1 MNETTTPEMN
11 LDQGTTE
18 HSIFEAFDIQKGKPL
33 YFQSA
38 DELREWRARRVRGL
52 IIALV
57 VGLLLAVF
65 GIGEMGPAVIALIFV
80 PYMIR
85 HLFRSDSPPTQTG
98 LGELINWT
106 IVLLGS
112 ITFIYPVKKIVDE
125 LKEYDHIKEFLE
137 HYNGYRSLFE
147 PGEETNDSVN
157 NAAPQKINT
166 PVMISVPTSEILNPE
181 RKSELIVETKHLF
194 KDLERSLLGGELRIF
209 SQTNE
214 EGTIWLRFSMHYKD
228 ETGVLFNALRNI
240 LSSNQSETDKDEQ
253 CWRVLFGVDYFPM
266 GFLFFPLHLE
276 TEPKTLATD
285 LARDK
290 IDGYYVGKTIR
301 IDVEDSYKIDSTA
314 ILSEIASLSKEYGNL
329 RVDEVSSNRLFIHVE
344 ESVKTSN
351 ENAGI
356 YSSKIEDTDSN
367 KTTLNQETVSEL
379 NNSNQN
385 QYDPI
390 PTFTHHQTDLQDSE
404 LTSISK
410 PVVQPKTEKDDGY
423 FQDNQPITD
432 EVVQQGKSGEQAN
445 RKWGIY
451 ILGSILLICI
461 VLTGAYIVTQRRDVR
476 PVATAEP
483 IPTPIQTYYQNQAS
497 EINPYQDSTLTTPPA
512 QQNTYQDPFYQT
524 TPVPTSSVSE
534 NYYQT
539 PSITGTKS
547 NKNLSELQQVFFS
560 RASAT
565 SQIYA
570 SALDYYADK
579 AIDGSIKTSWQEN
592 VEGQGYGE
600 ALTVFFN
607 SDTDVSYIGIFAG
620 SFESEEQYYANSRL
634 KKARIE
640 FSQGEAFEYDFEDQ
654 PAISL
659 IELSQTVRTRF
670 IKITIEDVY
679 PGYEWDDTAI
689 AEVAAFR

>member
-1 MNETTTPEMN
+1 MNETTTAGKE
-11 LDQGTTE
+11 LDQGTAE
-18 HSIFEAFDIQKGKPL
+18 HSLFQAFDIQKGKQL

-38 DELREWRARRVRGL
+38 EDLREWRTRRVIGL

-57 VGLLLAVF
+57 
-65 GIGEMGPAVIALIFV
+65 IGVVIAVSGIAGREPEAVALMFV

-85 HLFRSDSPPTQTG
+85 HLYRSDNPPTQTA
-98 LGELINWT
+98 LGEFLNWT

-112 ITFIYPVKKIVDE
+112 ITFIYPIKKIVDE
-125 LKEYDHIKEFLE
+125 FNEYNRIKEYLE
-137 HYNGYRSLFE
+137 NYKGYQSLFE
-147 PGEETNDSVN
+147 SGGEAENSDKNTASQ
-157 NAAPQKINT
+157 AINI
-166 PVMISVPTSEILNPE
+166 PIKISVPTGELLNPE
-181 RKSELIVETKHLF
+181 RNSELITETKFLF
-194 KDLERSLLGGELRIF
+194 KDLTHTLVGGNLHIL

-214 EGTIWLRFSMHYKD
+214 EGTIWLYFCMHYVD
-228 ETGVLFNALRNI
+228 ETGVIFNAIRNI
-240 LSSNQSETDKDEQ
+240 LSSDQMQTDKDEQ

-276 TEPKTLATD
+276 TESKNLATD
-285 LARDK
+285 LAGDK
-290 IDGYYVGKTIR
+290 VDGYCVHETIR
-301 IDVEDSYKIDSTA
+301 FDVEDSYKINSTA

-329 RVDEVSSNRLFIHVE
+329 RISNESPNCLFIRVE

-351 ENAGI
+351 ENARG
-356 YSSKIEDTDSN
+356 YSSKLGDVDSF
-367 KTTLNQETVSEL
+367 KSTLNQKKESEP

-385 QYDPI
+385 QYDPQ
-390 PTFTHHQTDLQDSE
+390 PTVTQRQTEQQDSE
-404 LTSISK
+404 QSIINKS
-410 PVVQPKTEKDDGY
+410 VLQLRTNKDNGY
-423 FQDNQPITD
+423 FQEKEPVTD
-432 EVVQQGKSGEQAN
+432 EVVQQDNSGEQTVH
-445 RKWGIY
+445 KWGIY
-451 ILGSILLICI
+451 ILSSVLLVFV
-461 VLTGAYIVTQRRDVR
+461 VLVGAYVVKQKGNDR
-476 PVATAEP
+476 PVTITEP
-483 IPTPIQTYYQNQAS
+483 IRTYYQNKS
-497 EINPYQDSTLTTPPA
+497 SDSNTNQRPVSSFTTPPS
-512 QQNTYQDPFYQT
+512 QENTYQEPFYPT
-524 TPVPTSSVSE
+524 TPAPTSNVLN
-534 NYYQT
+534 NYNQT

-600 ALTVFFN
+600 ALTVSFN

-640 FSQGEAFEYDFEDQ
+640 FSQGQTFEYDFEDQ